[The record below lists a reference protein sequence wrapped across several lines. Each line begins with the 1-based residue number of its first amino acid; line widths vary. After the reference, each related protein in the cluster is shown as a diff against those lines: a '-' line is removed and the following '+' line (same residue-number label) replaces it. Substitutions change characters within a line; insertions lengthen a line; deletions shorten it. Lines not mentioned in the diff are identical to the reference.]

1 MRDAGELEGVF
12 EAVEHAGA
20 VVHAAGKGAGF
31 NARVA
36 SRRARREIAAQAR
49 PEDADSAGIDCRNF
63 FEIIDHGRSRSLEFE
78 DQSALKP
85 ALALTRPVE
94 GESRQ
99 VATEKTVF
107 H

>member
-20 VVHAAGKGAGF
+20 IVHAAGKGAGF

-49 PEDADSAGIDCRNF
+49 PEDAYPAGIDCRNF
-63 FEIIDHGRSRSLEFE
+63 FEIIDHGRSRSLELD
-78 DQSALKP
+78 DQSALNP
-85 ALALTRPVE
+85 ALPLTLPVTC
-94 GESRQ
+94 ESTQR
-99 VATEKTVF
+99 AT
-107 H
+107 